1 MLNQT
6 IMSKYHE
13 KGVKYADFDYIERF
27 SGKFYIGKLLNNKV
41 FNCFGAKYGMTNMT
55 RRVDSS
61 IPCTVPGTV

>member
-6 IMSKYHE
+6 IMCKYHE

-41 FNCFGAKYGMTNMT
+41 FNCFGAKYGMT

-61 IPCTVPGTV
+61 ILCTV